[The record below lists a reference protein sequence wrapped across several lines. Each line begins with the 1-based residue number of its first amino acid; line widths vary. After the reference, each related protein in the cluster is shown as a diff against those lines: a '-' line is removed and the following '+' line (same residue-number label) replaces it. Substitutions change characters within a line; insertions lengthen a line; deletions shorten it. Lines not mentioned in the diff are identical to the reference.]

1 MYYFEFLDVPW
12 IFIISLYITENITE
26 VYEGSGIGD
35 NDELIDDREV
45 SAMMNNEESDTT
57 NPIEAGIPSL
67 MVEWLILKYYHRLM
81 N

>member
-1 MYYFEFLDVPW
+1 
-12 IFIISLYITENITE
+12 
-26 VYEGSGIGD
+26 
-35 NDELIDDREV
+35 
-45 SAMMNNEESDTT
+45 MMNNEESDTT